1 MESETNSGSNSDEF
15 LNGGGGDQDCDD
27 DVSSYEPSEDDA
39 TEYDELFR
47 LGFPLLVICFNCQL
61 RVPIAKAISNNNH
74 VRVPI
79 WKNK

>member
-15 LNGGGGDQDCDD
+15 LNNGGDPDCDD

-47 LGFPLLVICFNCQL
+47 
-61 RVPIAKAISNNNH
+61 
-74 VRVPI
+74 
-79 WKNK
+79 